1 MKLTPIFIFTGIF
14 LLLTTGCQEE
24 KSSSYSD
31 APPSRVV
38 TLSPAITEML
48 YELGCEDQIVGVTR
62 FCRYPAAAQKKT
74 PVGGFLDPNYEAIF
88 KLNPDLVLVPAG
100 AEELKQ
106 TLERYDQKVLEI
118 PQRSL
123 EDVYTSLRLLGKTF
137 GVEAEAEAKITEIRQ
152 TLRKLAERCQK
163 KRPQRILMVV
173 GRDYQS
179 ERLEEVY
186 IVGKDGLCN
195 PLLEIAGGKNVYTGE
210 TPFPKISEEAI
221 LQMNPEVILEI
232 QPNETQQSMNETFS
246 RKAWERLSEVEA
258 VKRGQIFFMK
268 GEPPLLPSPI
278 LTQWIKYL
286 AELLPKEEN
295 TERMPHATP

>member
-1 MKLTPIFIFTGIF
+1 MKLSQNFKVIG
-14 LLLTTGCQEE
+14 LLLGILLAGCQEE
-24 KSSSYSD
+24 KGVSRSD
-31 APPSRVV
+31 SPPSRVV

-48 YELGCEDQIVGVTR
+48 YELGCQDRIVGVTR
-62 FCRYPAAAQKKT
+62 FCRYPTAAREKAC
-74 PVGGFLDPNYEAIF
+74 VGGFLDPNYEAIF
-88 KLNPDLVLVPAG
+88 KLRPDSVLIPVG
-100 AEELKQ
+100 ADELRQ
-106 TLERYDQKVLEI
+106 TLERYDQNVLEI

-123 EDVYTSLRLLGKTF
+123 EDVYFSLRLLGKTF
-137 GVEAEAEAKITEIRQ
+137 GVESRAEAKIAEMQRE
-152 TLRKLAERCQK
+152 LAEVAEKSRGK
-163 KRPQRILMVV
+163 KLRRVLMVV

-195 PLLEIAGGKNVYTGE
+195 PLLEMAGGKNVYNGE

-232 QPNETQQSMNETFS
+232 QPCETQQPANEALS

-258 VKRGQIFFMK
+258 VQKGRIFLMK

-278 LTQWIKYL
+278 LTHWVKYL
-286 AELLPKEEN
+286 AELLQKE
-295 TERMPHATP
+295 R